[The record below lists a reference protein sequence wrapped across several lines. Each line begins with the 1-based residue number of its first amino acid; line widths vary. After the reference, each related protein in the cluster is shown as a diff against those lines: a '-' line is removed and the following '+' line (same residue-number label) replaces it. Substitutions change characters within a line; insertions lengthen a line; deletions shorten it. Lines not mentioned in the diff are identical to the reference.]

1 MLTSGAVI
9 LDAARATAR
18 ARDLCAFIDASPMPY
33 QAVAESARRL
43 VEAGY
48 SELLES
54 AAGNLEPGRG
64 YFVAR
69 NSPTLLA
76 FRLAAGAPPETGGGP
91 AGGGGDPPN
100 PPLQPPAGFRA
111 GGHRHAA

>member
-48 SELLES
+48 SELLEF

-64 YFVAR
+64 YLVAR
-69 NSPTLLA
+69 NSTTLLA
-76 FRLAAGAPPETGGGP
+76 FLLAAGAPAATGAVLLP
-91 AGGGGDPPN
+91 ADVDSAE
-100 PPLQPPAGFRA
+100 LRIQTASACRAAG
-111 GGHRHAA
+111 